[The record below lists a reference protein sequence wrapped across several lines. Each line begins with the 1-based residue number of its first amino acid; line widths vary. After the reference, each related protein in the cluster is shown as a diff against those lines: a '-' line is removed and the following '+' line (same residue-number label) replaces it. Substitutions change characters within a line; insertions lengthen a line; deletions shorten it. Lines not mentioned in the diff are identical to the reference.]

1 MPYKTRDLT
10 AASLSREE
18 MLDLRIEGNSFQRI
32 ADEAGITRQ
41 AVSLILTPPVDVR
54 DSIYQRHDDRCAHCG
69 LRCITRT
76 EDTTKNISG
85 HLHNTRG
92 GDLNWNTPETLIL
105 LCASCH
111 RIEHMEK

>member
-1 MPYKTRDLT
+1 MPHKMRELT
-10 AASLSREE
+10 ASSLSREE

-32 ADEAGITRQ
+32 AEEAGITRQ
-41 AVSLILTPPVDVR
+41 AVSLILTPPVEVR
-54 DSIYQRHDDRCAHCG
+54 DSIYQKHDDRCAHCG
-69 LRCITRT
+69 LRVITRGK
-76 EDTTKNISG
+76 DVIKNVSG
-85 HLHNTRG
+85 QLHNTKG

>member
-10 AASLSREE
+10 SSSLSREE

-32 ADEAGITRQ
+32 ADAAGVTSQ
-41 AVSLILTPPVDVR
+41 AVSLILTPPVDIR
-54 DSIYQRHDDRCAHCG
+54 DSIYHRHDDRCAHCG
-69 LRCITRT
+69 LRVITRT
-76 EDTTKNISG
+76 EGTTKNVAG
-85 HLHNTRG
+85 QLHNTRG

-111 RIEHMEK
+111 RIEHMER

>member
-10 AASLSREE
+10 SSSLSREE

-54 DSIYQRHDDRCAHCG
+54 DSIYHRHDDRCAHCG
-69 LRCITRT
+69 LRVITRT
-76 EDTTKNISG
+76 EGTTKNVAG
-85 HLHNTRG
+85 QLHNTRG